1 MLAEQQYGF
10 RKKHSTEYAAVKLV
24 DHISKE
30 MESGKTPC
38 ALFIDLSKAFDTLSF
53 DILIRKLRHYG
64 VTDTDLRLLISYL
77 TNRKQYVVFNNHES
91 DITEIKAGVPQGS
104 ILGPLFFSICIND
117 LINISTKLK
126 FLMYADDTTIY
137 FNLEDFT
144 HLNMENEINDE
155 IEKITIW
162 LKVNKLSLN
171 VQKTK
176 LMIFH
181 RKQKHIQNLN
191 ISINGI
197 NIERVES
204 FNFLGIIL
212 QETLSWDN
220 HVTLVKTKISKVIG
234 ILYRLKNIFPKETL
248 KTLYTSL
255 LHHI

>member
-1 MLAEQQYGF
+1 
-10 RKKHSTEYAAVKLV
+10 
-24 DHISKE
+24 
-30 MESGKTPC
+30 
-38 ALFIDLSKAFDTLSF
+38 
-53 DILIRKLRHYG
+53 
-64 VTDTDLRLLISYL
+64 
-77 TNRKQYVVFNNHES
+77 
-91 DITEIKAGVPQGS
+91 
-104 ILGPLFFSICIND
+104 
-117 LINISTKLK
+117 
-126 FLMYADDTTIY
+126 MYADDTTTY

-155 IEKITIW
+155 IEKIAIW
-162 LKVNKLSLN
+162 LKVNELSLN
-171 VQKTK
+171 VQKTQ

-212 QETLSWDN
+212 QETLSWDS
-220 HVTLVKTKISKVIG
+220 HVTLVKIKISKVIG

-255 LHHI
+255 IASYLNYGLLLWGVESDKVEIMQKKLFV

>member
-1 MLAEQQYGF
+1 
-10 RKKHSTEYAAVKLV
+10 
-24 DHISKE
+24 
-30 MESGKTPC
+30 
-38 ALFIDLSKAFDTLSF
+38 
-53 DILIRKLRHYG
+53 
-64 VTDTDLRLLISYL
+64 
-77 TNRKQYVVFNNHES
+77 
-91 DITEIKAGVPQGS
+91 
-104 ILGPLFFSICIND
+104 
-117 LINISTKLK
+117 
-126 FLMYADDTTIY
+126 MYADDTTIY

-155 IEKITIW
+155 IEKIAIW

-204 FNFLGIIL
+204 FNFL
-212 QETLSWDN
+212 QETLSWDS
-220 HVTLVKTKISKVIG
+220 HVALVKTKILKVIG
-234 ILYRLKNIFPKETL
+234 ILYRLKNIFPQETL

-255 LHHI
+255 IASYLNY